1 MAKVAS
7 PTITFILKN
16 RPDRNGECPVQLLVR
31 YNGRVER
38 STGVKVK
45 PSQWSAD
52 KQTVKRSHPR
62 HSELNAAL
70 MSARERISSAVARL
84 MASGRPYTAAQVVEL
99 SETPSAGLAMTV
111 SGAYDLYVSD
121 SSLRRST
128 RKAYEC
134 SKAKFMKFAGREIK
148 LSEFDKKL
156 LDRYVK
162 WLYESGLCAL
172 SVNQYL
178 RCMHAALA
186 HACEVTGG
194 QADLSHLTKVLNKTP
209 RAVKSRRQ
217 VLNEE
222 QIKILSDFLCQCSV
236 PLITS
241 RSTPYGRLAV
251 WLTDYFLCGLS
262 PVDAALLKV
271 SDLAL
276 SDNSLTVRGFR
287 RKTGKPFGFT
297 VPLTSSL
304 RHLLSA
310 FISTAERRE
319 GFLLPILRG
328 GDIEKPCDLN
338 DEGSVTLAVRKY
350 CNAFA
355 YYIQKA
361 FSIVA
366 SWSGRDRSFFPKTVS
381 MYSARHSFATNFSS
395 KSKNLRA
402 LATAL
407 GRQVS
412 TLDTYIRELTSES
425 ESLSEMS
432 KVFGS

>member
-38 STGVKVK
+38 STGIKVK
-45 PSQWSAD
+45 PSQWSTD

-70 MSARERISSAVARL
+70 MTARERISSAVARL
-84 MASGRPYTAAQVVEL
+84 MASGRPYTATQVVEL

-111 SGAYDLYVSD
+111 SGAYDLYVND

-178 RCMHAALA
+178 RCMRAALS
-186 HACEVTGG
+186 HACEVSGC
-194 QADLSHLTKVLNKTP
+194 QADLLSHLDKVLSKTP

-222 QIKILSDFLCQCSV
+222 QIKVLSDFLGQCSV

-251 WLTDYFLCGLS
+251 WILDYFLCGMS
-262 PVDAALLKV
+262 PIDVALLRV
-271 SDLAL
+271 SDLSL
-276 SDNSLTVRGFR
+276 TDNSLTVRGFR
-287 RKTGKPFGFT
+287 RKTEKPFFFT
-297 VPLTSSL
+297 VPLTPAL
-304 RHLLSA
+304 RRLLSA
-310 FISTAERRE
+310 FISTADRRE

-328 GDIEKPCDLN
+328 GDIEKLCNLEN
-338 DEGSVTLAVRKY
+338 EGEVSLAVRKY
-350 CNAFA
+350 CNGHS
-355 YYIQKA
+355 YHMSKA
-361 FSIVA
+361 FDIVA
-366 SWSGRDRSFFPKTVS
+366 SWAGLDRSFFPKALS
-381 MYSARHSFATNFSS
+381 MYSARHSFATTYAG
-395 KSKNLRA
+395 KSENLRT
-402 LATAL
+402 LAAAM
-407 GRQVS
+407 GRNVS
-412 TLDTYIRELTSES
+412 TIDTYIRELTSES
-425 ESLSEMS
+425 ESLSEMNKIFS
-432 KVFGS
+432 

>member
-70 MSARERISSAVARL
+70 MTARERISSAVARL
-84 MASGRPYTAAQVVEL
+84 MASGRPYTATQVVEL

-148 LSEFDKKL
+148 LSEFDKKM

-178 RCMHAALA
+178 RCMRAALA
-186 HACEVTGG
+186 HACEVSGC
-194 QADLSHLTKVLNKTP
+194 QADLLSHLDKVLSKTP

-217 VLNEE
+217 VLSEE
-222 QIKILSDFLCQCSV
+222 QIKVLSDFVCQCSV

-251 WLTDYFLCGLS
+251 WILDYFLSGLA
-262 PVDAALLKV
+262 PVDVSLLRV
-271 SDLAL
+271 SDLSI

-287 RKTGKPFGFT
+287 KKTGKPYFFT
-297 VPLTSSL
+297 VPLTPVL
-304 RHLLSA
+304 RRLLSA
-310 FISTAERRE
+310 FISTADRRE

-328 GDIEKPCDLN
+328 GDIEKPCSLA
-338 DEGSVTLAVRKY
+338 DEGEVTLAVRKY

-366 SWSGRDRSFFPKTVS
+366 SLSGRDRSYFPKS
-381 MYSARHSFATNFSS
+381 LSLYSARHSFATNYAS
-395 KSKNLRA
+395 KSDNLRA
-402 LATAL
+402 LASAM

-412 TLDTYIRELTSES
+412 TLDTYIRELTGEA
-425 ESLSEMS
+425 ESLGEMS
-432 KVFGS
+432 KIFS

>member
-52 KQTVKRSHPR
+52 KQTVKRSHPQ

-84 MASGRPYTAAQVVEL
+84 MASGRPYTATQVVEL

-111 SGAYDLYVSD
+111 SGAYDLYVND

-178 RCMHAALA
+178 RCMRAALA

-251 WLTDYFLCGLS
+251 WLTDYFLCGIA
-262 PVDAALLKV
+262 PIDAALLRV

-287 RKTGKPFGFT
+287 RKTERPFFFT
-297 VPLTSSL
+297 IPLTPVL

-310 FISTAERRE
+310 FISTADRRE

-350 CNAFA
+350 CNGFS
-355 YYIQKA
+355 YHMSKA
-361 FSIVA
+361 FDIVA
-366 SWSGRDRSFFPKTVS
+366 SLANCKRSFFPKS
-381 MYSARHSFATNFSS
+381 LCMYSARHSFASNFAS
-395 KSKNLRA
+395 KSDNLRA
-402 LATAL
+402 LASAM

-412 TLDTYIRELTSES
+412 TLSTYIRDLTSES

-432 KVFGS
+432 KVFT